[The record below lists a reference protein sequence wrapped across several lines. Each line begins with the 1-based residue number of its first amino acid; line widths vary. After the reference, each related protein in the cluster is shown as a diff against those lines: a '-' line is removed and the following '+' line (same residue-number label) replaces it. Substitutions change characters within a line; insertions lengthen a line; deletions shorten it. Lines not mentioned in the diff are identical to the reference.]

1 MGQMQLGT
9 PESVGQEPMRAQAG
23 SESAEETAGIE
34 RRSIDFVPE
43 SERRGRL
50 SSQGMF
56 WFLTNF
62 QFFSIAIG
70 FIGPS
75 LGLSLGYTVLA
86 GTLGMV
92 IGTLVQAFHA
102 SQGPEMGLPQM
113 IQSRAQ
119 FGYRGVV
126 VPLVVVIVSL
136 VGYSVVSTV
145 LISDGS
151 HALWGVNR
159 LAVTIVLSLLAAIL
173 AIWGYDW
180 LHRIFK
186 WLFWINLPL
195 FSLLSI
201 AALTDGSGGTHAI
214 GHWSWAAFGTQLA
227 SAASYGVTSA
237 PTVSDYSRYLPSHT
251 SRIQIILQVFL
262 GSTLSAVWLIA
273 LGAWL
278 ATHMGYQDALQAV
291 QHEGDHLYVGFGSL
305 LAAITI
311 GSLVA
316 GMGATVYSTMLA
328 FLTAVDCLRPVE
340 PTRSLRIMVI
350 LGVMVVWISVSI
362 SLSGN
367 AVTYVNSMLVI
378 MLYLLMPWTAVNLMD
393 YFFVRRGR
401 YSIVDL
407 FKVDG
412 IYGAW
417 GTRGLIAYVVG
428 FIASI
433 PLFVIPG
440 VYTGVLAA
448 KLGGVD
454 LGWLIS
460 GVAAAVTFVL
470 LSRRFD
476 SKAEDQAVA
485 ASARALAS
493 STAAQH

>member
-1 MGQMQLGT
+1 
-9 PESVGQEPMRAQAG
+9 
-23 SESAEETAGIE
+23 
-34 RRSIDFVPE
+34 
-43 SERRGRL
+43 
-50 SSQGMF
+50 
-56 WFLTNF
+56 
-62 QFFSIAIG
+62 
-70 FIGPS
+70 
-75 LGLSLGYTVLA
+75 
-86 GTLGMV
+86 
-92 IGTLVQAFHA
+92 
-102 SQGPEMGLPQM
+102 
-113 IQSRAQ
+113 
-119 FGYRGVV
+119 
-126 VPLVVVIVSL
+126 
-136 VGYSVVSTV
+136 
-145 LISDGS
+145 
-151 HALWGVNR
+151 
-159 LAVTIVLSLLAAIL
+159 
-173 AIWGYDW
+173 
-180 LHRIFK
+180 
-186 WLFWINLPL
+186 
-195 FSLLSI
+195 
-201 AALTDGSGGTHAI
+201 
-214 GHWSWAAFGTQLA
+214 
-227 SAASYGVTSA
+227 
-237 PTVSDYSRYLPSHT
+237 
-251 SRIQIILQVFL
+251 
-262 GSTLSAVWLIA
+262 
-273 LGAWL
+273 
-278 ATHMGYQDALQAV
+278 
-291 QHEGDHLYVGFGSL
+291 
-305 LAAITI
+305 
-311 GSLVA
+311 
-316 GMGATVYSTMLA
+316 
-328 FLTAVDCLRPVE
+328 
-340 PTRSLRIMVI
+340 MVI

-493 STAAQH
+493 STAAQP